1 MFMIVPWCCLTIEAA
16 VSFEN
21 QKAGVEV
28 GLDHP
33 IPVFRGL
40 FENVRRAWRPRR
52 ANAPLRPV
60 TDVPP
65 RSNRSA
71 K

>member
-21 QKAGVEV
+21 KKAGVEV

-40 FENVRRAWRPRR
+40 FENARGGRRPRR
-52 ANAPLRPV
+52 ANAAIAAG
-60 TDVPP
+60 VPP

>member
-1 MFMIVPWCCLTIEAA
+1 MRLFPRRCLTIEAA

-21 QKAGVEV
+21 KKAGVEV

-40 FENVRRAWRPRR
+40 FENARRGGDPGG
-52 ANAPLRPV
+52 PMPSLRPV
-60 TDVPP
+60 TDVPR